1 VANKRKTPEPERRPG
16 LTKADLTKL
25 VYEMHGGLTKHEAA
39 EVVQTILH
47 SVKDTL
53 LEGRTVKIQN
63 FGVFEV
69 TDRQGRAG
77 VDPIS
82 GERIYIPPRKGLSFR
97 PSSKVKRLVSEQQL
111 KDN

>member
-1 VANKRKTPEPERRPG
+1 MANKRQDPSERSG

-25 VYEMHGGLTKHEAA
+25 VYELHGGLTKHEAA

-97 PSSKVKRLVSEQQL
+97 PSSKVKRLVSETRR
-111 KDN
+111 DDA

>member
-1 VANKRKTPEPERRPG
+1 MGNDSRKTDRRG

-25 VYEMHGGLTKHEAA
+25 VYDLHGGLTKHEAA

-53 LEGRTVKIQN
+53 LEGRPVKIQN

-82 GERIYIPPRKGLSFR
+82 GERIYIPPHKGLSFR
-97 PSSKVKRLVSEQQL
+97 PSSKVKQMVAERKS
-111 KDN
+111 DDA

>member
-1 VANKRKTPEPERRPG
+1 MANKKKTPERRPG
-16 LTKADLTKL
+16 LTKADLTEL
-25 VYEMHGGLTKHEAA
+25 VYQMHGGLTKHEAA
-39 EVVQTILH
+39 DVVQTILH

-53 LEGRTVKIQN
+53 IEGRNVKIQN

-77 VDPIS
+77 VDPIT

-97 PSSKVKRLVSEQQL
+97 PSSKVKRLVSDQ
-111 KDN
+111 KSSDH

>member
-1 VANKRKTPEPERRPG
+1 MGHKRKTSDRRG

-25 VYEMHGGLTKHEAA
+25 VYDMHGGLTKHEAA
-39 EVVQTILH
+39 EVVETILH

-53 LEGRTVKIQN
+53 LEGRAVKIQN

-82 GERIYIPPRKGLSFR
+82 GERIYIPPRQGLSFR
-97 PSSKVKRLVSEQQL
+97 PASKVKQLVS
-111 KDN
+111 DRGPDDA

>member
-1 VANKRKTPEPERRPG
+1 MGNNAKVPKRGG

-25 VYEMHGGLTKHEAA
+25 VYELHGGLTKHEAA

-53 LEGRTVKIQN
+53 IEGRTVKIQN

-97 PSSKVKRLVSEQQL
+97 PSSKVKRLVS
-111 KDN
+111 DHGPDDA

>member
-1 VANKRKTPEPERRPG
+1 MANKKSKDLKRSG
-16 LTKADLTKL
+16 LTKADLTKV
-25 VYEMHGGLTKHEAA
+25 VYELHGGLTKHEAA

-53 LEGRTVKIQN
+53 LEGRPVKIQN

-82 GERIYIPPRKGLSFR
+82 GERIYIPPRKGLNFR
-97 PSSKVKRLVSEQQL
+97 PSSKVKRLVTG
-111 KDN
+111 DHRRDDA

>member
-1 VANKRKTPEPERRPG
+1 MANNPKKPKRRPG

-47 SVKDTL
+47 SVKDSL
-53 LEGRTVKIQN
+53 LDGRPVKIQN

-77 VDPIS
+77 VDPIT
-82 GERIYIPPRKGLSFR
+82 GQRIYIPPRKGLSFR
-97 PSSKVKRLVSEQQL
+97 PASRVKRLVSEHGA

>member
-1 VANKRKTPEPERRPG
+1 MANNTDKDPNRRG
-16 LTKADLTKL
+16 LTKADWTRL
-25 VYEMHGGLTKHEAA
+25 VYDLHGGLTKHEAA

-47 SVKDTL
+47 EVKDTL
-53 LEGRTVKIQN
+53 LEGRNVKIQN

-97 PSSKVKRLVSEQQL
+97 PSSKVKRVVSMTGP
-111 KDN
+111 DDA

>member
-1 VANKRKTPEPERRPG
+1 MANTPKRPEKRPG

-25 VYEMHGGLTKHEAA
+25 VYEMHGGLTKIEAA
-39 EVVQTILH
+39 EVVQSILH
-47 SVKDTL
+47 SVKDSL
-53 LEGRTVKIQN
+53 LEGRPVKIQN

-97 PSSKVKRLVSEQQL
+97 PSSKVKRLVSEQ
-111 KDN
+111 DN

>member
-1 VANKRKTPEPERRPG
+1 MSNNRKNPQRRRG

-25 VYEMHGGLTKHEAA
+25 VYDMHGGLTKHEAA
-39 EVVQTILH
+39 EVVQTIIH

-77 VDPIS
+77 VDPVS
-82 GERIYIPPRKGLSFR
+82 GERIFIPPRKGLSFR
-97 PSSKVKRLVSEQQL
+97 PSTKVKQLV
-111 KDN
+111 DDRDIDDA